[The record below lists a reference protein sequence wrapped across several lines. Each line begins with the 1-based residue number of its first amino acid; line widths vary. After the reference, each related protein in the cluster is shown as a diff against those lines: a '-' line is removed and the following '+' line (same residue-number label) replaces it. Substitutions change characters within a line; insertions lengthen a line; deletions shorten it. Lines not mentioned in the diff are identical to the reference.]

1 MSRDE
6 LVYIKTG
13 ESGSIIATV
22 GYILLVISCLV
33 SERIES
39 LKRFGIRENGIDP
52 AKITAVSAW
61 IRVAGIGILA
71 FNNAGRLKD
80 MAYRQNFSSSEEDIG
95 PQLLVTVGSW
105 VLLIGIILVTIGS
118 QKKAQQPGQKYIL
131 G

>member
-13 ESGSIIATV
+13 ETGSIIATV
-22 GYILLVISCLV
+22 GYILLVISCLL
-33 SERIES
+33 SERIEI
-39 LKRFGIRENGIDP
+39 LKRLRIKENGIDP

-71 FNNAGRLKD
+71 FNNADRLRD
-80 MAYRQNFSSSEEDIG
+80 MAHKKSFSSSEEDIG
-95 PQLLVTVGSW
+95 PQLIVTVGSW
-105 VLLIGIILVTIGS
+105 VLLIGIILVAIGS